1 MANYKTETVTTQR
14 TIPVEFSFLG
24 NTAGFKVRK
33 TDPNYGDGLITT
45 GKGGYIYVQVTA
57 NWTKISQTKYQLHVW
72 YRVYEDGYRKSKS
85 SESLE
90 FDAYQTI
97 DFSSHYPVNNTSK
110 VTESWQFTLDSE
122 CAESACYA
130 DWFKGGDKKR
140 WGWYPIDVK
149 DYPTYNRE
157 RTWFPAA
164 EIRIKMADSGND
176 LLDAGNIGVK
186 GIAYLRITAV
196 KTIKT
201 KMEETT
207 LSFNSGGSAGIGLAD
222 SVLNLN
228 NEYDLKEV
236 LGYGYD
242 MCSEYAVKEYLK
254 APVLNLDRLNN
265 DRHILKSTPMK
276 ANQFKLETSGYDEY
290 TKEMSSSLKVEAKGS
305 LFGVTF
311 SNTTETT
318 SSTKKTEKNVY
329 KLVTAYWTHQ
339 NALYKIDETNP
350 AMLRPYVTDNFKRDL
365 ARLCRFY
372 GTTDW
377 AEELEFFM
385 EKYGTHVITGMVTG
399 GRVDLNMSYKQ
410 TTTNVS
416 EASSFSTV
424 SSIGYS
430 ESGQLKK
437 PEGAGGKASLDIKEI
452 EKLLDADGFEDLRK
466 EVKKLLEKAK
476 GTGAGASKG
485 DKSGSAPT
493 VGNYADVSVAWNMKE
508 VLERATNEEINNFAL
523 IMRGGNLMVN
533 PFTDDNTSF
542 DKWRNTLDQKY
553 SVWCDYVPGRIIPLY
568 KFAPDNNSMKILEKA
583 WTTYCENH
591 GITCAVLEH
600 RILSGPQTITGDT
613 TCVKSLGND
622 ANVYTSN
629 EWPTGWKLN
638 MNLVNIS
645 SERRMALAVRYQ
657 VVEGHKAQNW
667 MSEEQLKGQ
676 GVFNYNDTSCTN
688 LVLERVI
695 PLDIPNSAVD
705 TTKVVDHLEV
715 SGVKKGDQT
724 GIWIDVTND
733 VKRAIDQI
741 LTSSD
746 RARGRKPMVETSYPY
761 KFKIRLEGK
770 GDDQNYL
777 GLDFQLYLPFIK
789 FNN

>member
-1 MANYKTETVTTQR
+1 MANYKTETVTTHR
-14 TIPVEFSFLG
+14 TIPVEFTFLG
-24 NTAGFKVRK
+24 NVGGIKVRK
-33 TDPNYGDGLITT
+33 TDPNYGDGMITT
-45 GKGGYIYVQVTA
+45 GKGGYVYVQVTA
-57 NWTKISQTKYQLHVW
+57 NWTKVSQTSYKLHVW
-72 YRVYEDGYRKSKS
+72 YRVYEENYRKNKS

-90 FDAYQTI
+90 FDAYKTI
-97 DFSSHYPVNNTSK
+97 DFSPYYPVNNTST

-122 CAESACYA
+122 CAQSACYA
-130 DWFKGGDKKR
+130 DWFHGGDKKR
-140 WGWYPIDVK
+140 WGWLPIDVA

-164 EIRIKMADSGND
+164 EIRVKLADAGND
-176 LLDAGNIGVK
+176 LNDAGNIGVK
-186 GIAYLRITAV
+186 GVAYLRITAV

-201 KMEETT
+201 KMQETT
-207 LSFNSGGSAGIGLAD
+207 LSFSSGGSAGIGVAD

-242 MCSEYAVKEYLK
+242 MCTEYAVKEHLK
-254 APVLNLDRLNN
+254 APVLNLDRLNQ
-265 DRHILKSTPMK
+265 DRHILKSIPQK
-276 ANQFKLETSGYDEY
+276 AHQYKLEASGYDEY

-318 SSTKKTEKNVY
+318 NSSKKSEKNVY

-365 ARLCRFY
+365 TRLCNFY
-372 GTTDW
+372 GKSDW
-377 AEELEFFM
+377 EDEVEYFM
-385 EKYGTHVITGMVTG
+385 AKYGTHVLTGMITG

-430 ESGQLKK
+430 ETGQLKK
-437 PEGAGGKASLDIKEI
+437 PDGAGKASLDMKEV
-452 EKLLDADGFEDLRK
+452 EKLLDADSFEDLRK
-466 EVKKLLEKAK
+466 QVKKLVEKAK
-476 GTGAGASKG
+476 GSAKGGESGGAPSI
-485 DKSGSAPT
+485 
-493 VGNYADVSVAWNMKE
+493 GNSVSLSVAYNMKE
-508 VLERATNEEINNFAL
+508 TLERATNEEINNFDL

-542 DKWRNTLDQKY
+542 DKWRNTLDQKH
-553 SVWCDYVPGRIIPLY
+553 SVWCDYVPGRIIPIY
-568 KFAPDNNSMKILEKA
+568 KLAPDSNSMKILERA
-583 WTTYCENH
+583 WTIYCENH
-591 GITCAVLEH
+591 GIACAALEH
-600 RILSGPQTITGDT
+600 RILSTPQSVSGDK
-613 TCVKSLGND
+613 TCVRSLGND
-622 ANVYTSN
+622 ANVDTSS
-629 EWPTGWKLN
+629 EWPTGWKLT
-638 MNLVNIS
+638 MDLVNVTGS
-645 SERRMALAVRYQ
+645 KTMALAVRYQ
-657 VVEGHKAQNW
+657 VVEGHKAQN
-667 MSEEQLKGQ
+667 SLTEEQLNGP
-676 GVFNYNDTSCTN
+676 GVFNYDDTSCTN

-695 PLDIPNSAVD
+695 TIGIPNAAVD
-705 TTKVVDHLEV
+705 TSKVIPHLEAT
-715 SGVKKGDQT
+715 GVKKGDHT
-724 GIWIDVTND
+724 SLWIDVTNE
-733 VKRAIDQI
+733 VKRAIEKMI
-741 LTSSD
+741 TSSD
-746 RARGRKPMVETSYPY
+746 RERGRKPMVETSYPY

-777 GLDFQLYLPFIK
+777 GLDFQLYLPYIK